1 MAENVVLSG
10 IVVVVAT
17 AATVSL
23 VGVVVLGGLKVIIR
37 IVGKVVDVEV
47 VAMQGAASGEI
58 PSE

>member
-10 IVVVVAT
+10 VVVVVAT